1 MSNGTINTQ
10 ALQAF
15 LDRGIIEVKEWQTT
29 IFDIAGFPH
38 YENVLSNVYAYFM
51 NPFNQHGLGDLFLT
65 SLLKLLES
73 DYHFDV
79 PLVTREFTT
88 AKNNRIDIVVEED
101 MGASEGSKEKSP
113 YYLII
118 ENKVF
123 HHVNN
128 DFDDYYN
135 HFEVDDSCKKGV
147 LLSLHKTE
155 SKHDKFINITHQQ
168 WLAEV
173 WSNIG
178 SVLPNLPDETLH
190 HLKQLSKNITNFS
203 MAENIGEY
211 FSFYHKNVE
220 SIKNIETIK
229 KELTTYIWKE
239 VGRGVE
245 QLDEF
250 NFKFIHRNNWAHG
263 YYKEDTKEE
272 VFITIVPKIMDDT
285 HAWVEVII
293 EIGKNGLDK
302 LNELQHLA
310 EYTDKER
317 KLVNTAT
324 NGQHFDYGFQHLVR
338 QTLVVDEK
346 NIKDLSSVIVNQI
359 KKEDFIGIYKK
370 VKQYITKINTE
381 KDE

>member
-15 LDRGIIEVKEWQTT
+15 LDGGIIEVKEWQTT

-173 WSNIG
+173 WTNIG
-178 SVLPNLPDETLH
+178 SVLPKLPDETLH

-272 VFITIVPKIMDDT
+272 VFITIVPKIMHET

-293 EIGKNGLDK
+293 EIGKKGLDK

-310 EYTDKER
+310 KYTAEER

-324 NGQHFDYGFQHLVR
+324 NKQHFGFGFQYLV
-338 QTLVVDEK
+338 
-346 NIKDLSSVIVNQI
+346 
-359 KKEDFIGIYKK
+359 
-370 VKQYITKINTE
+370 
-381 KDE
+381 